1 MNDMSQKMV
10 VGDYVLSDDLA
21 RCRPY
26 IEDALEYCNGTHQF
40 EDIVQ
45 GIAESKMQFW
55 PAPRGCMVTEIVVY
69 PRKKVFNIFLAGG
82 ELDQLKDMHDAM
94 NAWAKEQ
101 GCTGGSLTGRVGWKK
116 VLEPMGWK
124 LAHSHFVK
132 ETE

>member
-1 MNDMSQKMV
+1 MAKDTHINE
-10 VGDYVLSDDLA
+10 LE
-21 RCRPY
+21 RCRPW
-26 IEDALEYCNGTHQF
+26 IEAALAYANGTHEYQ
-40 EDIVQ
+40 DIVDAVAT
-45 GIAESKMQFW
+45 GNMQLW
-55 PAPRGCMVTEIVVY
+55 PAPRGCIVTEIVVY
-69 PRKKVFNIFLAGG
+69 PRKKVLNIFLAGG

-94 NAWAKEQ
+94 NAWAVEQ